1 MPITQAALTFASQ
14 YTVPQLI
21 GWNFVPPFSS
31 LERRKR
37 FFLVSALTWFVV
49 QHLQQSLCPFKP
61 VKIYRQHQRVC
72 SQQHHAFGKTISL
85 LKTALR

>member
-21 GWNFVPPFSS
+21 GLTFVPPFSS

-37 FFLVSALTWFVV
+37 FF
-49 QHLQQSLCPFKP
+49 
-61 VKIYRQHQRVC
+61 
-72 SQQHHAFGKTISL
+72 
-85 LKTALR
+85 